1 MIVFFTSRRAAAEES
16 KEEIE
21 AAIDGSHMV
30 FITAGMGGEYF
41 EQIMTT
47 HNYTHVQLWNILVS
61 IIPLTQFIW

>member
-30 FITAGMGGEYF
+30 FITAGMGGGYF
-41 EQIMTT
+41 A
-47 HNYTHVQLWNILVS
+47 
-61 IIPLTQFIW
+61 